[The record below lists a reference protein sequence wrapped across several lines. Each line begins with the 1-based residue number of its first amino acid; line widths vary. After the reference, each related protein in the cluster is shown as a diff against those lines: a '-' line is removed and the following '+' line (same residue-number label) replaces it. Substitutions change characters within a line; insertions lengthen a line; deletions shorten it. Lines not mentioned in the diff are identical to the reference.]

1 MAVVRTRRPDLGSG
15 SIKFIEGVAIAG
27 IGSAGFDEDDL
38 LIIGDEADNLDLIGG
53 DGHDEIEGGSG
64 NDILREGLGNGILNG
79 GDGNDDLDGGPGT
92 EKLFGG
98 NGDDILRAGG
108 SIPAN
113 TPVPPGQ
120 PAGDYDRL
128 NGGAGKDTFGFY
140 GVGTF
145 EVADFTLG
153 EDRLFFDSTVL
164 GINSV
169 DQLLSYITK
178 ITDHGQVGTST
189 DGQAI
194 NSFTAE
200 FVGGAA
206 FIELIGVGVTSS
218 SITADM
224 IVFNL

>member
-1 MAVVRTRRPDLGSG
+1 MAVTRTQRPDSGSG
-15 SIKFIEGVAIAG
+15 STKFIDGVPFEG
-27 IGSAGFDEDDL
+27 IGSAGFDENDL
-38 LIIGDEADNLDLIGG
+38 LIIGDDADNLDLTGG
-53 DGHDEIEGGSG
+53 DGHDEIEGGAG

-98 NGDDILRAGG
+98 NGDDILRTGG
-108 SIPAN
+108 SE
-113 TPVPPGQ
+113 PVDFINRK
-120 PAGDYDRL
+120 GDFDRL
-128 NGGAGKDTFGFY
+128 NGGAGHDTFGFY
-140 GVGTF
+140 GVGNF

-153 EDRLFFDSTVL
+153 EDRLFFDSTIL
-164 GINSV
+164 GINQV

-178 ITDHGQVGTST
+178 ITDHGQVGTSI
-189 DGQAI
+189 DGKAI

-200 FVGGAA
+200 FLGGAA

>member
-1 MAVVRTRRPDLGSG
+1 MAITRDPRPSLGSG
-15 SIKFIEGVAIAG
+15 SIKFIDGFPFEGL
-27 IGSAGFDEDDL
+27 GSAGFSDNDL
-38 LIIGDEADNLDLIGG
+38 LIIGDDLDNNGDSTDNDLTGG
-53 DGHDEIEGGSG
+53 SGNDEIRGAGG

-79 GDGNDDLDGGPGT
+79 GDGNDDLDGQEGT

-98 NGDDILRAGG
+98 AGDDILRAGG

-128 NGGAGKDTFGFY
+128 TGGEGFDTFGFY

-145 EVADFTLG
+145 EITDFTLG
-153 EDRLFFDSTVL
+153 QDRLFFDSEIL
-164 GINSV
+164 GIH
-169 DQLLSYITK
+169 QLSELTPYITGL
-178 ITDHGQVGTST
+178 DDRGDSG
-189 DGQAI
+189 
-194 NSFTAE
+194 FTVE

-206 FIELIGVGVTSS
+206 SIELVNVNID
-218 SITADM
+218 SITAGM

>member
-1 MAVVRTRRPDLGSG
+1 MAVTRTIRPNLGSG
-15 SIKFIEGVAIAG
+15 DIKFIEGVAIAG
-27 IGSAGFDEDDL
+27 IGSAGFDENDL
-38 LIIGDEADNLDLIGG
+38 LIIGDELDNLDLIGG
-53 DGHDEIEGGSG
+53 DGHDEIEGGAG

-79 GDGNDDLDGGPGT
+79 GDGNDDLDGQEGT

-113 TPVPPGQ
+113 TPVEPGQ

-128 NGGAGKDTFGFY
+128 NGGAGNDIFGFY

-145 EVADFTLG
+145 EIADFTLG
-153 EDRLFFDSTVL
+153 EDRFFFDSSTL
-164 GINSV
+164 GINDV
-169 DQLLSYITK
+169 GQLVSYITNIIPPK
-178 ITDHGQVGTST
+178 DD
-189 DGQAI
+189 DGYVV
-194 NSFTAE
+194 E

-206 FIELIGVGVTSS
+206 TIELIGVDPN

-224 IVFNL
+224 IIFNL

>member
-1 MAVVRTRRPDLGSG
+1 MTPLRTPRQNSNSG
-15 SIKFIEGVAIAG
+15 SIKFIEGVAIEG
-27 IGSAGFDEDDL
+27 IGSAGFDENDL
-38 LIIGDEADNLDLIGG
+38 LIIGDDSDNLDLIGG
-53 DGHDEIEGGSG
+53 DGNDEIEGQGG

-98 NGDDILRAGG
+98 AGNDILRAGG

-120 PAGDYDRL
+120 PSGDYDRL
-128 NGGAGKDTFGFY
+128 NGGSGEDTFGFY

-145 EVADFTLG
+145 EIADFTLG
-153 EDRLFFDSTVL
+153 EDRLFFDSSTL
-164 GINSV
+164 GINDV
-169 DQLLSYITK
+169 GTLVSYITK
-178 ITDHGQVGTST
+178 ITPPT
-189 DGQAI
+189 AI
-194 NSFTAE
+194 NGYVVE

-206 FIELIGVGVTSS
+206 TIELIGVDPN

-224 IVFNL
+224 IFFNL